1 MKWFSQVLVWI
12 YSLTALYFLYTAAIG
27 IFVYFANKS
36 MGHYESFLMPGRNLA
51 FGLILGA
58 FAFGGWKLMKNEDT
72 YKIGMIVTYFPL
84 FQAYFLCYGL
94 SLFLLPMVVSGIN
107 SIKF

>member
-36 MGHYESFLMPGRNLA
+36 MGHYESFLVPGRNLA

-72 YKIGMIVTYFPL
+72 YKIGMIVTYFPFISGVL
-84 FQAYFLCYGL
+84 FMLWFVLIFATNG
-94 SLFLLPMVVSGIN
+94 GKWN
-107 SIKF
+107 